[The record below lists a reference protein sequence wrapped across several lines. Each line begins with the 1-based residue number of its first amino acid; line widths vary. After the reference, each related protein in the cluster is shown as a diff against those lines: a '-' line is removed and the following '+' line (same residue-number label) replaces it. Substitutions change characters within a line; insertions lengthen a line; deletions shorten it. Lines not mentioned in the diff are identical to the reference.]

1 MIFFDILVYL
11 AVAKI
16 AVLLLEDAS
25 YAVRGK
31 QSPRRQARARQ
42 QAAAQKAAADGPAG
56 ASAPA
61 GAGRTGSGSTVAAAN
76 GYFAGLIEDATERSR
91 ARRRRAAARKRGT
104 QAVDGVVVDVDED
117 GRWYADCDHC
127 GWASRPYRIEANALA
142 AGREHT
148 RTEHPEQYTGEP
160 GDAQG
165 SGAGGDSAES
175 ADDGAGEQTPRRPV
189 LRVIP
194 GGAQEPASPASKQ
207 PAAAPQSVA
216 SAPVPPTPKLTTK
229 EWPQRL
235 HHTTCDRC
243 GKTSVTDEMPRSCP
257 RCGADDSRL
266 REVPDPAPAPDVPTF
281 RWRCPTCDATETG
294 FATRP
299 AADAAAAKHTCAA
312 RDVPTYYW
320 RCPKC
325 RAYGSGFA
333 SKAGAEAAGVQHTCV
348 TATETP
354 APSTPTDTPAPTKPT
369 DPPAATDTPAPT
381 TQADR
386 ERLRTELYG
395 KCAYREVREG
405 HPDQWCDNPVDGQD
419 PYCADHR
426 QAATPEPTNE
436 ASAAPAATTPTA
448 ETNQPVEQHY
458 TRCAACG
465 LVNGPTQMW
474 PFHCPRCGAGDDQLH
489 PANDLA
495 GDIEGIRAGFEFEL
509 CSSCGKDL
517 DAHDIVVGPFGLP
530 LAMCR
535 SERADDDQGMGT
547 RPSPMTN
554 SYTDLKEMTV
564 NLEATGP
571 DEIRAAFTQAAE
583 AAGERA
589 EEVAGVAGV
598 LTDAADRY
606 EGLDMSAST
615 VGHLRDAAEAFAAA
629 QGSLNTAQEELQA
642 ALADFNAKDGQVAE
656 AVAEAGGNVASKEV
670 LVG

>member
-1 MIFFDILVYL
+1 M
-11 AVAKI
+11 
-16 AVLLLEDAS
+16 
-25 YAVRGK
+25 
-31 QSPRRQARARQ
+31 
-42 QAAAQKAAADGPAG
+42 
-56 ASAPA
+56 
-61 GAGRTGSGSTVAAAN
+61 
-76 GYFAGLIEDATERSR
+76 
-91 ARRRRAAARKRGT
+91 
-104 QAVDGVVVDVDED
+104 VDVDED

-127 GWASRPYRIEANALA
+127 GWASRPYRIEANALG

-148 RTEHPEQYTGEP
+148 RTEHPEQYTGEQE
-160 GDAQG
+160 DLQG

-175 ADDGAGEQTPRRPV
+175 AADGADEQTPRRPA

-194 GGAQEPASPASKQ
+194 GGAQEPAPPARQQ
-207 PAAAPQSVA
+207 PAAASQSVA
-216 SAPVPPTPKLTTK
+216 SDSVPPAPTLTK
-229 EWPQRL
+229 EWPQRF
-235 HHTTCDRC
+235 HHTKCDRC
-243 GKTSVTDEMPRSCP
+243 GKTSVTDEMPRRCP
-257 RCGADDSRL
+257 RCYADDSRL

-281 RWRCPTCDATETG
+281 RWRCPKCDATETG

-299 AADAAAAKHTCAA
+299 AADAAAAKHTCPP
-312 RDVPTYYW
+312 REVPTYYW

-325 RAYGSGFA
+325 PAYGSGFA
-333 SKAGAEAAGVQHTCV
+333 STAAAEAAGAQHTCA
-348 TATETP
+348 TA
-354 APSTPTDTPAPTKPT
+354 TDTPAPTTPT
-369 DPPAATDTPAPT
+369 DPPAPTTPT

-405 HPDQWCDNPVDGQD
+405 HPDKWCDNPVDGQD
-419 PYCADHR
+419 PYCGEHR
-426 QAATPEPTNE
+426 KAATPEPTTE

-448 ETNQPVEQHY
+448 ETDQPVEQHY

-517 DAHDIVVGPFGLP
+517 DVHDIVVGPFGLP
-530 LAMCR
+530 LALCR
-535 SERADDDQGMGT
+535 SEGTDDDQGMGA

-554 SYTDLKEMTV
+554 SFTDLKEMTV
-564 NLEATGP
+564 NLEAIGP
-571 DEIRAAFTQAAE
+571 EEIRAAFSQAAE

-598 LTDAADRY
+598 LTEAADRY
-606 EGLDMSAST
+606 ESLDMSAST
-615 VGHLRDAAEAFAAA
+615 VGHLRDASEAFAAA
-629 QGSLNTAQEELQA
+629 QASLNTAQEELQA
-642 ALADFNAKDGQVAE
+642 ALADFNAKDGQVADT
-656 AVAEAGGNVASKEV
+656 VAETGGNVASKEV

>member
-42 QAAAQKAAADGPAG
+42 QAAAQKATTDGPAG

-117 GRWYADCDHC
+117 SRWYADCDHC

-160 GDAQG
+160 DDPQG

-175 ADDGAGEQTPRRPV
+175 AADGADEQTPRRPV

-194 GGAQEPASPASKQ
+194 GGAQEPTPPASQQ

-216 SAPVPPTPKLTTK
+216 SAPVPPTPNLTTK
-229 EWPQRL
+229 EWPQRF
-235 HHTTCDRC
+235 HHTKCDRC
-243 GKTSVTDEMPRSCP
+243 GNTSVTHEMPRHCP
-257 RCGADDSRL
+257 RCSADDSRL
-266 REVPDPAPAPDVPTF
+266 REIPDPAPAPEIPTF
-281 RWRCPTCDATETG
+281 RWRCPKCDATETG

-325 RAYGSGFA
+325 RAYGSRPA
-333 SKAGAEAAGVQHTCV
+333 SKAGAEAAGAQHTCV

-354 APSTPTDTPAPTKPT
+354 APTTPTDTPAPTT
-369 DPPAATDTPAPT
+369 PT

-405 HPDQWCDNPVDGQD
+405 HPDKWCDNPVDGQD

-458 TRCAACG
+458 TRCTACG

-495 GDIEGIRAGFEFEL
+495 GDIEGIREGFER

-517 DAHDIVVGPFGLP
+517 DAHDIVVGPFGRP

-535 SERADDDQGMGT
+535 PEGADDDQGMGT

-554 SYTDLKEMTV
+554 SYTDLKELTV

-571 DEIRAAFTQAAE
+571 DEIRAAFTE
-583 AAGERA
+583 AAGAAVGQA
-589 EEVAGVAGV
+589 EELGGIAGV
-598 LTDAADRY
+598 LSEAADRY
-606 EGLDMSAST
+606 ESLEMNAAT
-615 VGHLRDAAEAFAAA
+615 VEHLRAAAEQFAAA
-629 QGSLNTAQEELQA
+629 AAALNTAHEELMT
-642 ALADFNAKDGQVAE
+642 ALVEFNNSDGRVAE
-656 AVAEAGGNVASKEV
+656 VVADTGGNVASKEV